1 MVEIDAGTYGW
12 NNGMSMSLLDKI
24 KTDLKTAMLGKN
36 TEVRD
41 TIRLIMGEFPSI
53 TVPIT
58 LESGK
63 KTTRVKKPEEITN
76 DDIQNVIRKLVKS
89 EKTVLEIKKEDSSEY
104 LRILESY
111 LPQMASREDI
121 EAWIA
126 ENIDFSEFKSPM
138 QAMGKIMKH
147 YGKLADGKE
156 VKEILE
162 SVSKKVA

>member
-1 MVEIDAGTYGW
+1 MVEVDAGTYGW
-12 NNGMSMSLLDKI
+12 NNDMSMSLLDKI
-24 KTDLKTAMLGKN
+24 KADLKTAMLGKN

-63 KTTRVKKPEEITN
+63 KTTRLKKPEEITN

-89 EKTVLEIKKEDSSEY
+89 ERTVLEIKKEDSSEY

-111 LPQMASREDI
+111 LPKMASREEI

-126 ENIDFSEFKSPM
+126 ENVDFSEFKSPM
-138 QAMGKIMKH
+138 QAMGKIMKY

-162 SVSKKVA
+162 SVSKKEA

>member
-1 MVEIDAGTYGW
+1 MTDNDKKLYGW
-12 NNGMSMSLLDKI
+12 CDDMSLSLLDKI
-24 KTDLKTAMLGKN
+24 KADLKTAMLKKD
-36 TEVRD
+36 TDVRD

-63 KTTRVKKPEEITN
+63 KTTRLKKPEEITD

-104 LRILESY
+104 LKILESY
-111 LPQMASREDI
+111 LPKMATREEV

-126 ENIDFSEFKSPM
+126 EHIDFSEFKSPM

-147 YGKLADGKE
+147 YGKLTDGKE

-162 SVSKKVA
+162 SVSKKEA